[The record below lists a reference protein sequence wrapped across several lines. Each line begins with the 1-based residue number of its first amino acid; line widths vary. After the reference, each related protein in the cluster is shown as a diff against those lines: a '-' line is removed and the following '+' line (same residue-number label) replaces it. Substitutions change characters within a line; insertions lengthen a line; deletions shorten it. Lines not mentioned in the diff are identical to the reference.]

1 MNSGIAKSAGFARNE
16 KRRNSLFAW
25 FGDHGGAAA
34 VEFAFLAPLILVVL
48 AGISDGASLVLKQSS
63 MHSGVSSSAQYIMS
77 GGADLAT
84 AKSVG
89 LSSWP
94 ARSDKS
100 TFSATKL
107 CYCGSVVSDCTA
119 LCTDA
124 TAPKAY
130 VTIAASDYVDGW
142 YIKTTVSAQQE
153 VRTR

>member
-1 MNSGIAKSAGFARNE
+1 MNPGIANSVIVARND
-16 KRRNSLFAW
+16 KRRGHLFAW
-25 FGDHGGAAA
+25 FRHGGGAAA

-63 MHSGVSSSAQYIMS
+63 MHAGVSSSAQYIMS

-94 ARSDKS
+94 SRSEES
-100 TFSATKL
+100 AFSATKL
-107 CYCGSVVSDCTA
+107 CYCGSAVSDCST

-142 YIKTTVSAQQE
+142 YIKTTVSTHQE

>member
-1 MNSGIAKSAGFARNE
+1 MKSGIANPVFVPHGE
-16 KRRNSLFAW
+16 KWWVRSSVWLRHN
-25 FGDHGGAAA
+25 GGAAA

-63 MHSGVSSSAQYIMS
+63 MHAGVSSSAQYIMS

-94 ARSDKS
+94 SRTDKS
-100 TFSATKL
+100 AFSATKL
-107 CYCGSVVSDCTA
+107 CYCGSVVSDCST
-119 LCTDA
+119 LCTDS

-142 YIKTTVSAQQE
+142 YIKTTVSTHQE